1 VRAKTPAGAY
11 EFTSQWYFDEALNEK
26 ILGDARYAKPG
37 RRDTTNATDGIYK
50 NSGGDQLLLAPL
62 ATADGLAASYAIGL
76 DLADAAVGRADG
88 GRGRGRGRGG
98 A

>member
-1 VRAKTPAGAY
+1 M
-11 EFTSQWYFDEALNEK
+11 NEK
-26 ILGDARYAKPG
+26 ILADARYAKPG

-50 NSGGDQLLLAPL
+50 NGGGDQLLLAPL